1 MSSAMPIE
9 PIDSRQALR
18 AARRAELGRF
28 LRRFRRNRLGM
39 AGFVILLLLV
49 LCAVF
54 APLLATH
61 DPYLPDLGKRLSA
74 PGAEF
79 WLGADELGR
88 DIYTRILYGSRLT
101 LLIVLQVVITAAPVG
116 LVVGAISGTYGGIVD
131 KVFMRVTD
139 VFLAVPKLLLALAFV
154 AALGPGIFNAVLAI
168 SLTAWPPYARMARA
182 EALVVRNADYVN
194 AARLAGASQ
203 AYLIVRHIMPMC
215 LSSVIVRMTLDMA
228 GVILIAAGLGFIGL
242 GAQPPLP
249 EWGAMISTGRKFIF
263 DQWWVATMP
272 GIAIF
277 LVCLGFNLLG
287 DAMRD
292 LLDPHLRQRG

>member
-1 MSSAMPIE
+1 MTLA
-9 PIDSRQALR
+9 IDTTMEQKRHIRNAKL
-18 AARRAELGRF
+18 AEFARFA
-28 LRRFRRNRLGM
+28 RRFRRNRLGM
-39 AGFVILLLLV
+39 TGFTIILLLL
-49 LCAVF
+49 LSAIF

-61 DPYLPDLGKRLSA
+61 DPYLPELAKRLSP
-74 PGAEF
+74 PGGEY

-101 LLIVLQVVITAAPVG
+101 LLIVLQVVVTAAPLG
-116 LVVGAISGTYGGIVD
+116 LIVGAVAGTFGGIID
-131 KVFMRVTD
+131 KIFMRITD

-154 AALGPGIFNAVLAI
+154 AALGPGIVNAVLAI
-168 SLTAWPPYARMARA
+168 SLCAWPPYARMARA
-182 EALVVRNADYVN
+182 EAMAVRDADYVN

-203 AYLIVRHIMPMC
+203 FYIITRHIMPMC
-215 LSSVIVRMTLDMA
+215 VSSVIVRMTLDMA

-292 LLDPHLRQRG
+292 LLDPHLRQRQ